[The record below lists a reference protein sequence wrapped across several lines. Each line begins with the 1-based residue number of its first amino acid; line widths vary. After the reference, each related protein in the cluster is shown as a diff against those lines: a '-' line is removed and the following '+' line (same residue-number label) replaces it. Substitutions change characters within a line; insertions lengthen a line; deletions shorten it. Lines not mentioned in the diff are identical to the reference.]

1 MRRCLTDLQSR
12 LSYRT
17 NCKHSEARNHQRSQ
31 ILTLWQARSC
41 SSQKLTRPRT
51 PTDWLVGGI
60 SLTRWGRACTTPM
73 HFTRTNG
80 SKENRM
86 KSITWISKGS
96 SSPKL
101 MTNLIGLFSRHG
113 EVSWVKY
120 LIGWMKIKMGAY
132 HQPRLASMCSAQN
145 CTTPLGLC

>member
-1 MRRCLTDLQSR
+1 MRRYLRDLQSR
-12 LSYRT
+12 LSYRI
-17 NCKHSEARNHQRSQ
+17 NCKRSEARKHQRTGRS
-31 ILTLWQARSC
+31 TLWQARSC
-41 SSQKLTRPRT
+41 SSQKLTRTRMPS
-51 PTDWLVGGI
+51 DWLVGGI

-73 HFTRTNG
+73 QFTRTNG

-120 LIGWMKIKMGAY
+120 LIGWMEIKMVAY
-132 HQPRLASMCSAQN
+132 HQPRLASMRSAQN